1 MAPLRGQV
9 WGVTGHDPRTV
20 LVISG
25 NMYNALPGWLYV
37 LAMDVVTDPAAA
49 PAAVEIGNGQYVL
62 VDSIVRVP
70 KQIFAEQ
77 TGQIGR
83 QALTD
88 VDNWLF
94 KILATS

>member
-9 WGVTGHDPRTV
+9 WAVAGHDPRTV

-25 NMYNALPGWLYV
+25 NMYNGLPDWLYV
-37 LAMDVVTDPAAA
+37 LAMDVVTDASAA
-49 PAAVEIGNGQYVL
+49 PATVGIGDGRYVL
-62 VDSIVRVP
+62 VDSIGRLP
-70 KQIFAEQ
+70 KRIFADQ
-77 TGQIGR
+77 VGQIDR
-83 QALTD
+83 QALAD